1 MVDEKRE
8 VHREDNRRATR
19 LSNRAGT
26 IGERVAVLESKMDS
40 TEQDMRELKEL
51 VTTNFKELKEAIEQI
66 RVRKNP
72 VMEFLEDNWK
82 MLVVV
87 AAVFLGKDNSASAV
101 DEGFRWVSTVR
112 IRREDAE
119 HYEPSTV
126 RRGLQREA
134 LPVLRGIPYSRDWN

>member
-1 MVDEKRE
+1 MVDE
-8 VHREDNRRATR
+8 NRKAT
-19 LSNRAGT
+19 SHSIRAGT

-51 VTTNFKELKEAIEQI
+51 VTTNFREIKESIEQI

-87 AAVFLGKDNSASAV
+87 AAVFLGKDV
-101 DEGFRWVSTVR
+101 T
-112 IRREDAE
+112 
-119 HYEPSTV
+119 
-126 RRGLQREA
+126 A
-134 LPVLRGIPYSRDWN
+134 LVQWMKAIGG

>member
-1 MVDEKRE
+1 MVDEKR
-8 VHREDNRRATR
+8 NATR

-51 VTTNFKELKEAIEQI
+51 VTTNFKEIKESIEQI

-72 VMEFLEDNWK
+72 VMEFVEDNWK

-87 AAVFLGKDNSASAV
+87 AAVFLGKDV
-101 DEGFRWVSTVR
+101 T
-112 IRREDAE
+112 
-119 HYEPSTV
+119 
-126 RRGLQREA
+126 A
-134 LPVLRGIPYSRDWN
+134 LVQWMKAIGG

>member
-1 MVDEKRE
+1 MVEE
-8 VHREDNRRATR
+8 NREDRRKATR
-19 LSNRAGT
+19 SSTRAGT

-51 VTTNFKELKEAIEQI
+51 VTTNFKEIKESIEQI

-87 AAVFLGKDNSASAV
+87 AAVFLGKDV
-101 DEGFRWVSTVR
+101 T
-112 IRREDAE
+112 
-119 HYEPSTV
+119 
-126 RRGLQREA
+126 A
-134 LPVLRGIPYSRDWN
+134 LVQWMKAFGG

>member
-1 MVDEKRE
+1 MVEE
-8 VHREDNRRATR
+8 NRKATR
-19 LSNRAGT
+19 PSTRAGT

-72 VMEFLEDNWK
+72 VMEFVEDNWK

-87 AAVFLGKDNSASAV
+87 AAVFLGKDV
-101 DEGFRWVSTVR
+101 T
-112 IRREDAE
+112 
-119 HYEPSTV
+119 
-126 RRGLQREA
+126 A
-134 LPVLRGIPYSRDWN
+134 LVQWMKAFGG

>member
-1 MVDEKRE
+1 MVEEKRK
-8 VHREDNRRATR
+8 ATR
-19 LSNRAGT
+19 QSSTRAGT

-72 VMEFLEDNWK
+72 VMEFVEDNWK

-87 AAVFLGKDNSASAV
+87 AAVFLGKDV
-101 DEGFRWVSTVR
+101 T
-112 IRREDAE
+112 
-119 HYEPSTV
+119 
-126 RRGLQREA
+126 A
-134 LPVLRGIPYSRDWN
+134 LVQWMKAIGG

>member
-1 MVDEKRE
+1 MVEVKRE
-8 VHREDNRRATR
+8 ENREAKRKATR
-19 LSNRAGT
+19 PSTRAGT

-72 VMEFLEDNWK
+72 VMEFVEDNWK

-87 AAVFLGKDNSASAV
+87 AAVLLGKDV
-101 DEGFRWVSTVR
+101 T
-112 IRREDAE
+112 
-119 HYEPSTV
+119 
-126 RRGLQREA
+126 A
-134 LPVLRGIPYSRDWN
+134 LVQWMKAFGG

>member
-1 MVDEKRE
+1 MVEE
-8 VHREDNRRATR
+8 NRKATR
-19 LSNRAGT
+19 QNSARASTRAGT

-72 VMEFLEDNWK
+72 VMEFVEDNWK

-87 AAVFLGKDNSASAV
+87 AAVFLGKDV
-101 DEGFRWVSTVR
+101 T
-112 IRREDAE
+112 
-119 HYEPSTV
+119 
-126 RRGLQREA
+126 A
-134 LPVLRGIPYSRDWN
+134 LVQWMKAFGG

>member
-1 MVDEKRE
+1 MVDEKR
-8 VHREDNRRATR
+8 NATR

-40 TEQDMRELKEL
+40 TEHDMRELKEL
-51 VTTNFKELKEAIEQI
+51 VTTNFREIKESIEQI

-87 AAVFLGKDNSASAV
+87 AAVFLGKDV
-101 DEGFRWVSTVR
+101 T
-112 IRREDAE
+112 
-119 HYEPSTV
+119 
-126 RRGLQREA
+126 A
-134 LPVLRGIPYSRDWN
+134 LVQWMKAFGG

>member
-1 MVDEKRE
+1 MVDEKR
-8 VHREDNRRATR
+8 NATR

-51 VTTNFKELKEAIEQI
+51 VTTNFKEIKESIEQI

-72 VMEFLEDNWK
+72 VMEFVEDNWK

-87 AAVFLGKDNSASAV
+87 AAVFLGKDV
-101 DEGFRWVSTVR
+101 T
-112 IRREDAE
+112 
-119 HYEPSTV
+119 
-126 RRGLQREA
+126 A
-134 LPVLRGIPYSRDWN
+134 LVQWMKALGG

>member
-1 MVDEKRE
+1 MVDEKR
-8 VHREDNRRATR
+8 NATR

-51 VTTNFKELKEAIEQI
+51 VAKNFREIKESIEQI

-87 AAVFLGKDNSASAV
+87 AAVFLGKDV
-101 DEGFRWVSTVR
+101 T
-112 IRREDAE
+112 
-119 HYEPSTV
+119 
-126 RRGLQREA
+126 A
-134 LPVLRGIPYSRDWN
+134 LVQWMKAFGG

>member
-1 MVDEKRE
+1 MVDEKR
-8 VHREDNRRATR
+8 NATR

-40 TEQDMRELKEL
+40 TEQDMRELKGL
-51 VTTNFKELKEAIEQI
+51 VTTNFKEIKESIEEI

-87 AAVFLGKDNSASAV
+87 AAVFLGKDV
-101 DEGFRWVSTVR
+101 T
-112 IRREDAE
+112 
-119 HYEPSTV
+119 
-126 RRGLQREA
+126 A
-134 LPVLRGIPYSRDWN
+134 LVQWMKAIGG

>member
-1 MVDEKRE
+1 MVDEKR
-8 VHREDNRRATR
+8 NATR

-51 VTTNFKELKEAIEQI
+51 VTTNFREIKESIEQI
-66 RVRKNP
+66 RSRKNP

-87 AAVFLGKDNSASAV
+87 AAVFLGKDV
-101 DEGFRWVSTVR
+101 T
-112 IRREDAE
+112 
-119 HYEPSTV
+119 
-126 RRGLQREA
+126 A
-134 LPVLRGIPYSRDWN
+134 LVQWMKAFGGN

>member
-1 MVDEKRE
+1 MVDE
-8 VHREDNRRATR
+8 NRKATR
-19 LSNRAGT
+19 SSTRAGIRVGT

-66 RVRKNP
+66 RSRKNP

-87 AAVFLGKDNSASAV
+87 AAVFLGKDV
-101 DEGFRWVSTVR
+101 T
-112 IRREDAE
+112 
-119 HYEPSTV
+119 
-126 RRGLQREA
+126 A
-134 LPVLRGIPYSRDWN
+134 LVQWMKAFGG

>member
-1 MVDEKRE
+1 MVDEKR
-8 VHREDNRRATR
+8 NATR

-51 VTTNFKELKEAIEQI
+51 VTTNFKEIKESIEQI
-66 RVRKNP
+66 RVRNNP

-87 AAVFLGKDNSASAV
+87 AAVFLGKDV
-101 DEGFRWVSTVR
+101 T
-112 IRREDAE
+112 
-119 HYEPSTV
+119 
-126 RRGLQREA
+126 A
-134 LPVLRGIPYSRDWN
+134 LVQWMQAFGG

>member
-1 MVDEKRE
+1 MVDEKR
-8 VHREDNRRATR
+8 NATR

-26 IGERVAVLESKMDS
+26 IGERVAVLESKVDS

-51 VTTNFKELKEAIEQI
+51 VTTNFKEIKESIEQI

-87 AAVFLGKDNSASAV
+87 AAVFLGKDVTALV
-101 DEGFRWVSTVR
+101 
-112 IRREDAE
+112 
-119 HYEPSTV
+119 
-126 RRGLQREA
+126 QRMKA
-134 LPVLRGIPYSRDWN
+134 FGGN

>member
-1 MVDEKRE
+1 MVDEKR
-8 VHREDNRRATR
+8 NATR
-19 LSNRAGT
+19 LSTRAGT

-51 VTTNFKELKEAIEQI
+51 VTTNFREIKESIEQI

-87 AAVFLGKDNSASAV
+87 AAVFLGKDV
-101 DEGFRWVSTVR
+101 T
-112 IRREDAE
+112 
-119 HYEPSTV
+119 
-126 RRGLQREA
+126 A
-134 LPVLRGIPYSRDWN
+134 LVQWMKAIGG

>member
-1 MVDEKRE
+1 MVDEKR
-8 VHREDNRRATR
+8 NATR

-51 VTTNFKELKEAIEQI
+51 VTTNFREIKESIEQI

-87 AAVFLGKDNSASAV
+87 AAVFLGKDV
-101 DEGFRWVSTVR
+101 T
-112 IRREDAE
+112 
-119 HYEPSTV
+119 
-126 RRGLQREA
+126 A
-134 LPVLRGIPYSRDWN
+134 LVQWMKALGG

>member
-1 MVDEKRE
+1 MVDEKR
-8 VHREDNRRATR
+8 NATR

-51 VTTNFKELKEAIEQI
+51 VTTNFREIKESIEQI
-66 RVRKNP
+66 RSRKNP

-87 AAVFLGKDNSASAV
+87 AAVFLGKDV
-101 DEGFRWVSTVR
+101 T
-112 IRREDAE
+112 
-119 HYEPSTV
+119 
-126 RRGLQREA
+126 A
-134 LPVLRGIPYSRDWN
+134 LVQWMKAFGG

>member
-1 MVDEKRE
+1 MVDEKR
-8 VHREDNRRATR
+8 NAIR

-51 VTTNFKELKEAIEQI
+51 VTTNFREIKESIEQI
-66 RVRKNP
+66 RVRKNS

-87 AAVFLGKDNSASAV
+87 AAVFLGKDV
-101 DEGFRWVSTVR
+101 T
-112 IRREDAE
+112 
-119 HYEPSTV
+119 
-126 RRGLQREA
+126 A
-134 LPVLRGIPYSRDWN
+134 LVQWMKAIGG

>member
-1 MVDEKRE
+1 MVDEKR
-8 VHREDNRRATR
+8 NATR

-26 IGERVAVLESKMDS
+26 IGERIAVLESKMDS

-51 VTTNFKELKEAIEQI
+51 VTTNFREIKESIEQI

-87 AAVFLGKDNSASAV
+87 AAVFLGKDV
-101 DEGFRWVSTVR
+101 T
-112 IRREDAE
+112 
-119 HYEPSTV
+119 
-126 RRGLQREA
+126 A
-134 LPVLRGIPYSRDWN
+134 LVQWMKAFGG

>member
-1 MVDEKRE
+1 MVDEKR
-8 VHREDNRRATR
+8 NATR

-51 VTTNFKELKEAIEQI
+51 VTTNFREIKESIEQI

-87 AAVFLGKDNSASAV
+87 AAVLLGKDV
-101 DEGFRWVSTVR
+101 T
-112 IRREDAE
+112 
-119 HYEPSTV
+119 
-126 RRGLQREA
+126 A
-134 LPVLRGIPYSRDWN
+134 LVQWMKAFGG

>member
-1 MVDEKRE
+1 MVDEKR
-8 VHREDNRRATR
+8 NATS

-51 VTTNFKELKEAIEQI
+51 VTTNFKEIKESIEQI
-66 RVRKNP
+66 RVRENP

-87 AAVFLGKDNSASAV
+87 SAVFLGKDVTSLVQWMKAF
-101 DEGFRWVSTVR
+101 G
-112 IRREDAE
+112 
-119 HYEPSTV
+119 
-126 RRGLQREA
+126 G
-134 LPVLRGIPYSRDWN
+134 

>member
-1 MVDEKRE
+1 MVDEKR
-8 VHREDNRRATR
+8 NAIR

-51 VTTNFKELKEAIEQI
+51 VTTNFKEIKESIEQI

-87 AAVFLGKDNSASAV
+87 AAVFLGKDV
-101 DEGFRWVSTVR
+101 T
-112 IRREDAE
+112 
-119 HYEPSTV
+119 
-126 RRGLQREA
+126 A
-134 LPVLRGIPYSRDWN
+134 LVQWMKALGG

>member
-1 MVDEKRE
+1 MVDEKR
-8 VHREDNRRATR
+8 NATR

-51 VTTNFKELKEAIEQI
+51 VTTNFREIKESIEQI

-87 AAVFLGKDNSASAV
+87 AAVFLGKDV
-101 DEGFRWVSTVR
+101 T
-112 IRREDAE
+112 
-119 HYEPSTV
+119 
-126 RRGLQREA
+126 A
-134 LPVLRGIPYSRDWN
+134 LVQWMKAIGG

>member
-1 MVDEKRE
+1 MVDEKR
-8 VHREDNRRATR
+8 NATR
-19 LSNRAGT
+19 QNSTRAST
-26 IGERVAVLESKMDS
+26 RAEAIGERVAVLESKMDS

-87 AAVFLGKDNSASAV
+87 AAVFLGKDV
-101 DEGFRWVSTVR
+101 T
-112 IRREDAE
+112 
-119 HYEPSTV
+119 
-126 RRGLQREA
+126 A
-134 LPVLRGIPYSRDWN
+134 LVQWMKAFGG

>member
-1 MVDEKRE
+1 MVDE
-8 VHREDNRRATR
+8 NRKATR
-19 LSNRAGT
+19 PSIRAGT

-72 VMEFLEDNWK
+72 VMEFVEDNWK

-87 AAVFLGKDNSASAV
+87 AAVFLGKDV
-101 DEGFRWVSTVR
+101 T
-112 IRREDAE
+112 
-119 HYEPSTV
+119 
-126 RRGLQREA
+126 A
-134 LPVLRGIPYSRDWN
+134 LVQWMKAFGGN